1 MIGKPKFGTLSQYL
15 ATHPMLMYE
24 KWEWEGNP
32 PLPQTTISNRGVK
45 FAVQI
50 VAIRPLQY
58 ESRIYRNSF

>member
-32 PLPQTTISNRGVK
+32 PPQTTISNDIGI
-45 FAVQI
+45 FITLWVQ
-50 VAIRPLQY
+50 
-58 ESRIYRNSF
+58 